1 MNNFRTIILILVTT
15 IQISGILTNISWESI
30 RMTSLAGKV
39 CKEIKHETS
48 SNMDKQTQQLNLNS
62 NDAIK
67 DQSNPIFGKVATLK
81 SGVQSNITSEKQ
93 NELPVLKTS
102 ENNQQQVK
110 NNSGMSQISFNVA
123 VSAELF

>member
-15 IQISGILTNISWESI
+15 IQISGMFTNISWESI
-30 RMTSLAGKV
+30 SMTSLAGKV

-48 SNMDKQTQQLNLNS
+48 SKMDKQTQQLNLNS
-62 NDAIK
+62 NDAIQGK
-67 DQSNPIFGKVATLK
+67 SNPICVKVATLK
-81 SGVQSNITSEKQ
+81 SGVQSKITSDKQ
-93 NELPVLKTS
+93 DELPVVKTS

-110 NNSGMSQISFNVA
+110 SNFGMSQISFNAA

>member
-1 MNNFRTIILILVTT
+1 MNTFRTVILILVTT

-48 SNMDKQTQQLNLNS
+48 SKMDKQTHHLNLNL
-62 NDAIK
+62 NDVIQ
-67 DQSNPIFGKVATLK
+67 DQSNPNRVKVATLN
-81 SGVQSNITSEKQ
+81 SGEQTKITSDKQ
-93 NELPVLKTS
+93 NELPVVKTS
-102 ENNQQQVK
+102 ENNQQRVK
-110 NNSGMSQISFNVA
+110 SNSGMSQISFNAA

>member
-48 SNMDKQTQQLNLNS
+48 SKLDKQSPNSNLNLNETRQGQ
-62 NDAIK
+62 NI
-67 DQSNPIFGKVATLK
+67 PICGKVATLK
-81 SGVQSNITSEKQ
+81 SEVLAKINSDKLG
-93 NELPVLKTS
+93 ELPVVKTS
-102 ENNQQQVK
+102 ENNQQPAK
-110 NNSGMSQISFNVA
+110 SNSGMSQISFNTA